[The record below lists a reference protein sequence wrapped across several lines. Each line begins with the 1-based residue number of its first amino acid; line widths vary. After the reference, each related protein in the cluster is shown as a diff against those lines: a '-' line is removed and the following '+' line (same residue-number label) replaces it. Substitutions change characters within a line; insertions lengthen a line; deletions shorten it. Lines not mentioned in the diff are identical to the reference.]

1 MGMTVVNAK
10 IYVARILGGSAHND
24 VLDMA
29 GEAILR
35 AYQDWQ
41 DAKFWRFLLKDATN
55 GFSVTGVTL
64 TQTATTINAPSSGA
78 FDGINVGTTI
88 TVSGTATLAAN
99 TTVTVVTYG
108 TDGTVSSI
116 TVSNAIG
123 GTTDTNGTITISG
136 NIPII
141 ANTRDYNVP
150 IDFFAPYGA
159 LLTTINRTLTYRDQR
174 YWDRTIT
181 NQATVGTPSE
191 YTLYNKY
198 SELTQ
203 NFGTIKLRLDRIPSS
218 ADTLQLRYYRKFN
231 TTGTNIDITDDLLY
245 KFLDYAAAILLAR
258 KNAQEDVGAY
268 LKEVL
273 DAFGKAQE
281 SDEEPTD
288 DNDDDVRMKSQYEMG
303 TNNRPLWTN
312 GDFDPFRN

>member
-10 IYVARILGGSAHND
+10 IYVARAMGGSAHND

-41 DAKFWRFLLKDATN
+41 DAKFWRFLLKDASV

-64 TQTATTINAPSSGA
+64 TNGATTINAPTSGV
-78 FDGINVGTTI
+78 FDAINVGVTI
-88 TVSGTATLAAN
+88 TVSGTATIAAN
-99 TTVTVVTYG
+99 STVTTVNYN
-108 TDGTVSSI
+108 TDGTVASI
-116 TVSNAIG
+116 VVSNPLG
-123 GTTDTNGTITISG
+123 GTTDTNGTITLSG

-141 ANTRDYNVP
+141 ANTRDYNAP
-150 IDFFAPYGA
+150 TDFYAPYSA
-159 LLTTINRTLTYRDQR
+159 LLTTINRTLIFRDHR

-203 NFGTIKLRLDRIPSS
+203 NFGTSKLRFDRVPSAS
-218 ADTLQLRYYRKFN
+218 DTLQLRYYRKFN
-231 TTGTNIDITDDLLY
+231 TTGTNIDIPDNLLY
-245 KFLDYAAAILLAR
+245 KFLDYASGLLVTR
-258 KNAQEDVGAY
+258 KQAQSDVGDY
-268 LKEVL
+268 LKLVFEG
-273 DAFGKAQE
+273 FEKAQE

-288 DNDDDVRMKSQYEMG
+288 DNDDDMRMKTQYEMG
-303 TNNRPLWTN
+303 TTNKPLWTN
-312 GDFDPFRN
+312 GDFDPYRY